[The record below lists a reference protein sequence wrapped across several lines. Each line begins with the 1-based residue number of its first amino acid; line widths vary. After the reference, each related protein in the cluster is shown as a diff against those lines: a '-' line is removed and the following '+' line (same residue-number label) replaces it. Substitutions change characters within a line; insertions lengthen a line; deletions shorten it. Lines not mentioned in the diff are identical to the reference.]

1 MRFHIP
7 SDVIWIMQQITSQKE
22 EVFLV
27 GGCVRDLLLN
37 RPVHDY
43 DMTTSMPAEAMIS
56 LFSQLDC
63 NVVPTGLKHG
73 TVTIIRRHQAV
84 EITTYRTESSYLQHR
99 RPANV
104 QFTRS
109 LKEDLKRRDFTIN
122 AMAYHPDHG
131 IIDCF
136 HSQEDLKQNLIRG
149 VGNSEERFTEDALR
163 IMRAIRFHCQLSF
176 SLHPQTH
183 DAIIKNSRLLV
194 YISKERI
201 RDEFNKILLTD
212 KKDLLQFL
220 KDMHVLPYI
229 LPEIEIIYDHE
240 QHSPWHLY
248 DVFKHTDIALNHAE
262 NASLRVRLAIVLHD
276 IGKPHCQT
284 FENGIA
290 HYKGHASYSA
300 KTAEAMLSSLRYA
313 KKTIHEICLLIRF
326 HDTRT
331 YDRKGLRALLY
342 AMNNDFSLVEDLLT
356 VQLCDN
362 AAKVLQK
369 VKSQNE
375 CILQAEKLLLK
386 MKEEHDIFCRKDL
399 RIDGND
405 LKTLGFEK
413 QEIGTV
419 LSFLIDQVICDPAIN
434 TKEKLT
440 ALAISYRS

>member
-1 MRFHIP
+1 MMIRMP
-7 SDVIWIMQQITSQKE
+7 KE
-22 EVFLV
+22 AQEILEKLNAHGYEAYIV
-27 GGCVRDLLLN
+27 GGCVRDSLLEKE
-37 RPVHDY
+37 PEDW
-43 DMTTSMPAEAMIS
+43 DITTSAKPEEVKSVFGRTI
-56 LFSQLDC
+56 D
-63 NVVPTGLKHG
+63 TGIQHG
-73 TVTIIRRHQAV
+73 TVTIMRGKTGYEV
-84 EITTYRTESSYLQHR
+84 TTYRIDGEYEDGRHPKTVE
-99 RPANV
+99 
-104 QFTRS
+104 FTS
-109 LKEDLKRRDFTIN
+109 NLKEDLKRRDFTIN

-136 HSQEDLKQNLIRG
+136 HSQEDLKQNLIRC